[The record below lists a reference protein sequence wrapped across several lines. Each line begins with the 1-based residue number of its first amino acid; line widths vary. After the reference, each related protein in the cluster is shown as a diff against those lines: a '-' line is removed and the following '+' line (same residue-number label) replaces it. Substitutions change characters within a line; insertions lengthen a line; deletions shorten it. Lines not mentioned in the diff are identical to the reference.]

1 MPINVPDPLN
11 RSNRRPYYGWVIVAC
26 AAWAMTATLP
36 GRTFGLGLITEP
48 LLASF
53 HLDRVTYSEL
63 NLMAVLLGA
72 AFCVPIGALMDRW
85 GARPMLTLVMTGLG
99 AVVIVMSRT
108 ESPRVLAT
116 TLTLTRGLGESSLSL
131 LSMALVGKWFSRR
144 LSAAMGIYSV
154 LIALGFVA
162 AIPVTGYLVRHLGWR
177 DGWQMLGVAV
187 LVSGVIVG
195 LLLVRNGPK
204 DSAIARREFSLDPTE
219 NKPLDRDFSFRVALA
234 TPAFWCF
241 AVGASMYNMAFSA
254 VALYNQSLLA
264 EQGFDSLA
272 GIKLLSIVLGSGILC
287 NLLGGWLGMKISPGK
302 LLGATLLLLAVSLA
316 MFPAVHSQAALV
328 VYAIAIGGTGGV
340 VTVVFF
346 SVWAQLFGRSHLGR
360 IQGAAQIC
368 SVLASATGPLLL
380 ARCHERYGTYGPFFF
395 SVGAAAAISGI
406 ACWIVPLP
414 CAAVVEPAFS
424 AEQPEG

>member
-1 MPINVPDPLN
+1 LELVPSISAPSQT
-11 RSNRRPYYGWVIVAC
+11 SNRRPYYGWVIVAC

-63 NLMAVLLGA
+63 NLMAVLMGA
-72 AFCVPIGALMDRW
+72 AFCVPIGAMMDRW
-85 GARPMLTLVMTGLG
+85 GARPMLTLVMVGLG

-116 TLTLTRGLGESSLSL
+116 TLTLTRGLGESSLSV
-131 LSMALVGKWFSRR
+131 LSMSLVGKWFSRR
-144 LSAAMGIYSV
+144 LSAAMGIFSV
-154 LIALGFVA
+154 LIAFGFVG
-162 AIPVTGYLVRHLGWR
+162 AITMMGYLIAQLGWR
-177 DGWQMLGVAV
+177 DGWQALGVAV
-187 LVSGVIVG
+187 LGSGVVVG

-204 DSAIARREFSLDPTE
+204 DSAIARREFSLDPTKSE
-219 NKPLDRDFSFRVALA
+219 SSDRDYSLLEALS

-241 AVGASMYNMAFSA
+241 AVGPSFFGLAFSA
-254 VALYNQSLLA
+254 VSLFNGSLLV
-264 EQGFDSLA
+264 EQGFDPHA
-272 GIKLLSIVLGSGILC
+272 GMELLSIVAGAGVLC

-302 LLGATLLLLAVSLA
+302 LLGATLLLLAGSLA
-316 MFPAVHSQAALV
+316 LFPEVHSQAALV
-328 VYAIAIGGTGGV
+328 VFAIGIGGTGGV

-380 ARCHERYGTYGPFFF
+380 AHCHERFGSYGPFFYAI
-395 SVGAAAAISGI
+395 GAAIGILGI
-406 ACWIVPLP
+406 ACWLVPLP
-414 CAAVVEPAFS
+414 SGAVIEPALIS
-424 AEQPEG
+424 E